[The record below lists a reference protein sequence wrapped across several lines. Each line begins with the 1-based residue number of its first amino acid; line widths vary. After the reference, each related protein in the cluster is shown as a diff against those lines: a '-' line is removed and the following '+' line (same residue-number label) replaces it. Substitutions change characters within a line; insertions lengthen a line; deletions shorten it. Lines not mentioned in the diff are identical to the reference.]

1 MSPLSVIITVL
12 AYFAVMFTVSWIS
25 SRNADNA
32 GFFNGGRKA
41 PWWIVAIAMLGAP
54 MSGVTYVSVP
64 GMVGVGGTAMGYLQM
79 VLGFFVGYIIIAFVL
94 TPIFFK
100 MNMVSI
106 YQYLDDRFGVSS
118 HKTGAWFFFI
128 SKILGAAVRLFLVC
142 VTLQLMI
149 FEPLGLPF
157 ILNVIVSVAIV
168 LLYTFRGGVKSVIW
182 TDTLKTVCM
191 IVSIVLAIVFIAK
204 DLGLNFSGV
213 VQTVRESSYSK
224 MFFFDDVNHPEYF
237 WKQFLAGVFTV
248 IAMTGLDQD
257 MMQRTLSSR
266 NAKDSQKNLITSG
279 LLQIPVIFLF
289 LCLGVLLYI
298 FAGQKGISEVG
309 DTLFPAVA
317 TGGYLPAIVGVLF
330 VIGLVSCAFAAGGSA
345 LTALTTSFTVDIIG
359 TKGKSEEQVTTIRKK
374 VHLLMAFLMGVVIFV
389 FYLLNTK
396 SAIDAVY
403 KLASYTYGPILGMF
417 AFGIFTKKKI
427 NDKWVPLVA
436 VAAPV
441 LCFILQSNSER
452 WFGGYKFSY
461 ELLLFNALFTI
472 LGLCL
477 LIRRKKVELILSI
490 QDKVLFL
497 QSSCEETQRIIEI
510 WCNGSTTDSGSVSEG
525 SNPSISTNSPA
536 LAGFLWL
543 LPGMAG

>member
-64 GMVGVGGTAMGYLQM
+64 GMVGVGGTAMGYMQM

-142 VTLQLMI
+142 LTLQLMI

-213 VQTVRESSYSK
+213 VRTVRESSYSK

-237 WKQFLAGVFTV
+237 WKQFLAGV
-248 IAMTGLDQD
+248 
-257 MMQRTLSSR
+257 
-266 NAKDSQKNLITSG
+266 
-279 LLQIPVIFLF
+279 
-289 LCLGVLLYI
+289 
-298 FAGQKGISEVG
+298 
-309 DTLFPAVA
+309 
-317 TGGYLPAIVGVLF
+317 
-330 VIGLVSCAFAAGGSA
+330 
-345 LTALTTSFTVDIIG
+345 
-359 TKGKSEEQVTTIRKK
+359 
-374 VHLLMAFLMGVVIFV
+374 
-389 FYLLNTK
+389 
-396 SAIDAVY
+396 
-403 KLASYTYGPILGMF
+403 
-417 AFGIFTKKKI
+417 
-427 NDKWVPLVA
+427 
-436 VAAPV
+436 
-441 LCFILQSNSER
+441 
-452 WFGGYKFSY
+452 
-461 ELLLFNALFTI
+461 
-472 LGLCL
+472 LGL
-477 LIRRKKVELILSI
+477 
-490 QDKVLFL
+490 
-497 QSSCEETQRIIEI
+497 
-510 WCNGSTTDSGSVSEG
+510 
-525 SNPSISTNSPA
+525 
-536 LAGFLWL
+536 
-543 LPGMAG
+543 

>member
-1 MSPLSVIITVL
+1 MSPLSVILTAL
-12 AYFAVMFTVSWIS
+12 AYFVVMFTVSWIS

-64 GMVGVGGTAMGYLQM
+64 GMVGVGGTAMGYIQM

-149 FEPLGLPF
+149 FEPLHLPF
-157 ILNVIVSVAIV
+157 ILNVVISMAIV

-204 DLGLNFSGV
+204 DLGLNLSGV
-213 VQTVRESSYSK
+213 VQTVRESAYSK

-237 WKQFLAGVFTV
+237 WKQFLAGAFTV

-289 LCLGVLLYI
+289 LCLGVLLYL
-298 FAGQKGISEVG
+298 FADKKGISEVG

-359 TKGKSEEQVTTIRKK
+359 TKGKSEEQVTSVRKK

-417 AFGIFTKKKI
+417 AFGIFTKKKV

-436 VAAPV
+436 IIAPV

-477 LIRRKKVELILSI
+477 LIRRKK
-490 QDKVLFL
+490 
-497 QSSCEETQRIIEI
+497 
-510 WCNGSTTDSGSVSEG
+510 
-525 SNPSISTNSPA
+525 SN
-536 LAGFLWL
+536 
-543 LPGMAG
+543 

>member
-149 FEPLGLPF
+149 FEPLHLPF

-237 WKQFLAGVFTV
+237 WKQFLAGVFNV

-359 TKGKSEEQVTTIRKK
+359 TKGKSEEQVTSIRKK

-417 AFGIFTKKKI
+417 AFGIFTKKKV

-436 VAAPV
+436 VIAPV

-477 LIRRKKVELILSI
+477 LIRRKK
-490 QDKVLFL
+490 
-497 QSSCEETQRIIEI
+497 
-510 WCNGSTTDSGSVSEG
+510 
-525 SNPSISTNSPA
+525 SN
-536 LAGFLWL
+536 
-543 LPGMAG
+543 

>member
-157 ILNVIVSVAIV
+157 ILNVIISVAIV

-191 IVSIVLAIVFIAK
+191 IVSIVLAIVLPRIW
-204 DLGLNFSGV
+204 V
-213 VQTVRESSYSK
+213 
-224 MFFFDDVNHPEYF
+224 
-237 WKQFLAGVFTV
+237 
-248 IAMTGLDQD
+248 
-257 MMQRTLSSR
+257 
-266 NAKDSQKNLITSG
+266 LI
-279 LLQIPVIFLF
+279 
-289 LCLGVLLYI
+289 
-298 FAGQKGISEVG
+298 
-309 DTLFPAVA
+309 
-317 TGGYLPAIVGVLF
+317 
-330 VIGLVSCAFAAGGSA
+330 
-345 LTALTTSFTVDIIG
+345 
-359 TKGKSEEQVTTIRKK
+359 
-374 VHLLMAFLMGVVIFV
+374 
-389 FYLLNTK
+389 
-396 SAIDAVY
+396 
-403 KLASYTYGPILGMF
+403 
-417 AFGIFTKKKI
+417 
-427 NDKWVPLVA
+427 
-436 VAAPV
+436 
-441 LCFILQSNSER
+441 
-452 WFGGYKFSY
+452 
-461 ELLLFNALFTI
+461 
-472 LGLCL
+472 
-477 LIRRKKVELILSI
+477 
-490 QDKVLFL
+490 
-497 QSSCEETQRIIEI
+497 
-510 WCNGSTTDSGSVSEG
+510 
-525 SNPSISTNSPA
+525 SPA
-536 LAGFLWL
+536 WCRRCVRVHIQRCSSS
-543 LPGMAG
+543 MM